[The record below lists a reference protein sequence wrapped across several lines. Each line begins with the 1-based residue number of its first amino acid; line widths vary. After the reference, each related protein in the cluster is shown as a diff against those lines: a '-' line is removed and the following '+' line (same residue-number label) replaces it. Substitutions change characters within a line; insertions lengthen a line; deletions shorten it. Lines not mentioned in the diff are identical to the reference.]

1 MNLRIMS
8 TEVKLNLTRKW
19 RSKSFDQIIGQELSV
34 RMLKNSLYLNHF
46 FPVYLFSGQRGCGK
60 TSTARVFATALNCQK
75 LPDFQKDPKSTALPC
90 LQCNSCNA
98 MMSAKHPD
106 FIEIDAASH
115 TGVDNVRQI
124 IDACSLLPALGRKRI
139 YLIDEAH
146 MLSKAAFNAFLKI
159 LEEPPSSVLFILA
172 TTDPQKIIDTVISR
186 CFQLFFKPV
195 ERQILANHLTY
206 ICKQEKI
213 RFAST
218 ALQLIVKESQGSAR
232 DALNLL
238 EQVRFSSHM
247 VSVDTVRAVL
257 GHSSDDSII
266 QLLSYVLNGQAKKL
280 CSYLQESQFSQY
292 NPDFIFRR
300 FVALLRELLH
310 LSYDV
315 EISEFTDHHEQLRSL
330 LGSCTVL
337 DVTHFLEQ
345 LYKHEPLFIKTIDK
359 FSFLEMILLQMA
371 QSREDS
377 GNSSIPAQLATVS
390 EHDQDASEDSEWEY
404 EEEDDQEDDYDDEI
418 EGDFKQVETWNQFL
432 RQIQL
437 IEDPLLTSIFTQGKF
452 LGHSYKTGE
461 CKVRFSSDL
470 SFFAD
475 WLESAQEQWLVPLQ
489 KLFGPKVIFRPQFD
503 GKPAEKKE
511 REPVKLTSP
520 IPKRTTPPA
529 KQYQKKFNTKRSQV
543 VSSFKGRIMDVSDQA
558 VWQKTNMILRHFPGK
573 VIMIAENRL

>member
-19 RSKSFDQIIGQELSV
+19 RSKNFDQIIGQELSV

-60 TSTARVFATALNCQK
+60 TSTARVFAAALNCHK
-75 LPDFQKDPKSTALPC
+75 LADFQNDPKAIVLPC
-90 LQCNSCNA
+90 LQCNSCDA

-172 TTDPQKIIDTVISR
+172 TTDPQKIINTVISR

-213 RFAST
+213 RFESA

-257 GHSSDDSII
+257 GHSSDESII
-266 QLLSYVLNGQAKKL
+266 QLFAYVLGGNAKKL
-280 CSYLQESQFSQY
+280 CSYLQDSQFSNY

-315 EISEFTDHHEQLRSL
+315 EISEFTDHHEQLRNL
-330 LGSCTVL
+330 LSSCTVL
-337 DVTHFLEQ
+337 DLTHFLEQ

-377 GNSSIPAQLATVS
+377 GNSSVPAQLASVS
-390 EHDQDASEDSEWEY
+390 ELDQDASKDSDWEY
-404 EEEDDQEDDYDDEI
+404 EQEDDQDDDYDDEI
-418 EGDFKQVETWNQFL
+418 EGEFKQVETWNTFL
-432 RQIQL
+432 QQIQI

-452 LGHSYKTGE
+452 LGHRQETSE
-461 CKVRFSSDL
+461 CRVRFSSDF
-470 SFFAD
+470 SFFSD
-475 WLESAQEQWLVPLQ
+475 WLKNSEEQWFVPLK
-489 KLFGPKVIFRPQFD
+489 KLFGPNVIFSPQFD

-511 REPVKLTSP
+511 RGPVRVVGPLEK
-520 IPKRTTPPA
+520 KTTPSA
-529 KQYQKKFNTKRSQV
+529 KQYKQKPNTKRSQV
-543 VSSFKGRIMDVSDQA
+543 SSFKGRVMDVSDQKI
-558 VWQKTNMILRHFPGK
+558 WQKTNMILQHFPGR
-573 VIMIAENRL
+573 VIMLAENRL